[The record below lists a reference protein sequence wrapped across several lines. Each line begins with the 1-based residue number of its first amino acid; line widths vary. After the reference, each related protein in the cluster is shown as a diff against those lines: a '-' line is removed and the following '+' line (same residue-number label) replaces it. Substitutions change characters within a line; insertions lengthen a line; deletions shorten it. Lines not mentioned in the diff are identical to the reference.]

1 MLHWYIEKTGEP
13 YVKIIEKRGFR
24 MAGDVSPKQQHYNQ
38 AMDYYGG
45 GKYQEAIDE
54 YKKALEHDPD
64 DGELYLA
71 ISMAYDRM
79 KELDSALEFAR
90 KAVDY
95 MPREALAY
103 TNLSRIF
110 QKKGMIPEAEDA
122 MAISRQIS
130 SGMM

>member
-1 MLHWYIEKTGEP
+1 
-13 YVKIIEKRGFR
+13 